1 MSLNNVSEKCAVCK
15 AYLFD
20 EDDVVYC
27 PECGAPH
34 HRECYNTVG
43 HCGLEQYHGTEN
55 EYKKAEPK
63 PEEEPKQT
71 ADNSQG
77 RTVCAMCG
85 NVYDKEAGVCSE
97 CGAPDVSKM
106 GGRFISFDFLGGV
119 PADMDI
125 GDGVTAN
132 EAKMF
137 VGTNTQRY
145 IPKFAG
151 FKIGKKLSWN
161 WAAFLFPCA
170 WFASRKMYAKSI
182 IMGALQIA
190 FTMLLLPF
198 NKAISYFDF
207 SEAANYFESSK
218 IISENLDSIGS
229 VAIVAA
235 IMGMALEFLL
245 RLLSGVI
252 ADYSYK
258 NRVISGVK
266 EIKGGTDASATDYR
280 RRGGVS
286 LTAALLGIMAV
297 QYLPSIFAAITGIL

>member
-1 MSLNNVSEKCAVCK
+1 MSLNNNGEKCAVCH
-15 AYLFD
+15 AYLFE

-34 HRECYNTVG
+34 HRNCYNTLG

-55 EYKKAEPK
+55 QYQKAKSQQNET
-63 PEEEPKQT
+63 EQT
-71 ADNSQG
+71 TDKVENQ
-77 RTVCAMCG
+77 TICTMCG
-85 NVYDKEAGVCSE
+85 NKYDENEKACSV
-97 CGAPDVSKM
+97 CGAPNLSKM
-106 GGRFISFDFLGGV
+106 GPKFITFDFLGGV

-151 FKIGKKLSWN
+151 FKIGKKVSWN

-182 IMGALQIA
+182 LMGTLQIA

-207 SEAANYFESSK
+207 SEASNYLESSK
-218 IISENLDSIGS
+218 IISENLDSIGV
-229 VAIVAA
+229 VAIIAA
-235 IMGMALEFLL
+235 IAGMLLELVL
-245 RLLSGVI
+245 RLVSGLI
-252 ADYSYK
+252 ADISYRK
-258 NRVISGVK
+258 RVINGVK
-266 EIKGGTDASATDYR
+266 EIKSSAEDLSDSYR
-280 RRGGVS
+280 RLGGVS
-286 LTAALLGIMAV
+286 ITAALLAIMAV
-297 QYLPSIFAAITGIL
+297 QYLPSIFVSITGIL